1 MDKPVT
7 ISVVAPIYGVEK
19 YIGQFAESVLAQPY
33 EHVQL
38 IFVNDGTKD
47 FSMDILNAAIAR
59 WPRLSD
65 RIRVVNKE
73 NGGLP
78 AARKTG
84 MEYVTGDY
92 VWHVDPDDW
101 IEPDAFSRIA
111 EFASANGYP
120 DVIYFDFFKVYPD
133 RSKHKKEREYSADLK
148 TLYIRNMYSHKS
160 YGCVWN
166 KCVKRSVYI
175 DGKVGFPTYSYG
187 EDTFL
192 TTQLIGFSNTI
203 AHLKS
208 PLYHYRKGN
217 PNAITRQN
225 RKKRHREYAMNFL
238 DLYEKYKDSPADK
251 NPVSVIED
259 DILIQA
265 GWYSLKYGLNL
276 FKSRPYLTSA
286 IRKARIRTC
295 SNVNLPAQLLTKLL
309 AFLIKK
315 TGC

>member
-1 MDKPVT
+1 MDRPVI

-19 YIGQFAESVLAQPY
+19 YIGQFAGSVLNQSY

-47 FSMDILNAAIAR
+47 SSMDVLNAAVAR
-59 WPRLSD
+59 CPHLSD
-65 RIRVVNKE
+65 RIMIVNKE

-78 AARKTG
+78 AARKAG

-101 IEPDAFSRIA
+101 IEPEAFSRIA
-111 EFASANGYP
+111 DFASANGYP
-120 DVIYFDFFKVYPD
+120 DVIYFDFFKDYPD
-133 RSKHKKEREYSADLK
+133 RSKHKKERDYSADTK
-148 TLYIRNMYSHKS
+148 NLYIRNMYSHKS

-166 KCVKRSVYI
+166 KCVKMSVYLE
-175 DGKVGFPTYSYG
+175 DKVDFPLYSYG

-192 TTQLIGFSNTI
+192 TTQLIGFSNKI

-238 DLYEKYKDSPADK
+238 DLYEKYKDVPACR
-251 NPVSVIED
+251 NPISFIAD

-265 GWYSLKYGLNL
+265 GWYSLKYGLRL
-276 FKSRPYLTSA
+276 FESRAYLASA
-286 IRKARIRTC
+286 VRKARIRTG
-295 SNVNLPAQLLTKLL
+295 SNVSLPAQLLTKLL
-309 AFLIKK
+309 AFLK
-315 TGC
+315 

>member
-1 MDKPVT
+1 MMDRPVT

-19 YIGQFAESVLAQPY
+19 YIGQFAESVLNQSY
-33 EHVQL
+33 EHVEL
-38 IFVNDGTKD
+38 VFVNDGTKD
-47 FSMDILNAAIAR
+47 SSMDVLNAAILR
-59 WPRLSD
+59 WPHLSD
-65 RIRVVNKE
+65 RIKIVNKS

-84 MEYVTGDY
+84 MEHVTGDY

-101 IEPDAFSRIA
+101 IEPEAFSRIA

-120 DVIYFDFFKVYPD
+120 DVIYFDFFKEYPD
-133 RSKHKKEREYSADLK
+133 RSKQKNERDYSADTK
-148 TLYIRNMYSHKS
+148 QLYIRNMYSHKS

-166 KCVKRSVYI
+166 KCVKRSVYL
-175 DGKVGFPTYSYG
+175 DGKVDFPSYSYG

-192 TTQLIGFSNTI
+192 TTQLISFSDTI

-225 RKKRHREYAMNFL
+225 RKKRHREYALNFL
-238 DLYEKYKDSPADK
+238 DLYERYRDVPSGRHPI
-251 NPVSVIED
+251 SVIED

-265 GWYSLKYGLNL
+265 GWYSIKYGLGL
-276 FKSRPYLTSA
+276 FESRPYLSSA
-286 IRKARIRTC
+286 VRKAKIRTG
-295 SNVNLPAQLLTKLL
+295 SNVCLPAQLLTRLL
-309 AFLIKK
+309 ASII
-315 TGC
+315 

>member
-1 MDKPVT
+1 MASPVT
-7 ISVVAPIYGVEK
+7 ISVVAPIYGVEQFIEK
-19 YIGQFAESVLAQPY
+19 FLHSLLGQSYPHLQFV
-33 EHVQL
+33 
-38 IFVNDGTKD
+38 FVNDGCKD
-47 FSMDILNAAIAR
+47 ISMNILHSVIEKSYKH
-59 WPRLSD
+59 LSD
-65 RIRVVNKE
+65 RVVVVNKE

-92 VWHVDPDDW
+92 VWHVDSDDW
-101 IEPDAFSRIA
+101 IEPESFSRIA

-120 DVIYFDFFKVYPD
+120 DVIYFDFFKDYQD
-133 RSKHKKEREYSADLK
+133 RSKHKKERDYSADTK
-148 TLYIRNMYSHKS
+148 KLYIRNMYSHKS

-166 KCVKRSVYI
+166 KCVKKNVYLQGKI
-175 DGKVGFPTYSYG
+175 DFPSYSYG

-238 DLYEKYKDSPADK
+238 DLYEKYKDVPAGR
-251 NPVSVIED
+251 NPISVIED

-265 GWYSLKYGLNL
+265 GWYSLKYGLGL
-276 FKSRPYLTSA
+276 FKSRQYLASA
-286 IRKARIRTC
+286 IRKARLHTG
-295 SNVNLPAQLLTKLL
+295 SNVSLPVQLLTKIL
-309 AFLIKK
+309 AFFI
-315 TGC
+315 